1 MCVRVCVSECACVR
15 VSEYVCVQVSHNL
28 ALLCTAFNTI
38 HAQLRVFKQTKVE
51 GFDASQFVTEQVFY
65 KSKDGTRIPMFIV
78 HRKGMFV
85 HARLR
90 ECAPS
95 FSIAVSF
102 LVFYRIS
109 LWLFAMHTDI
119 VLDGTNPT
127 LLYGYGGFNIS
138 LQPSFQVS
146 RCVFCQH
153 MNGVYAVANIRGGK
167 SVLFFGC
174 LFVCVCVCACVCVF
188 DSPSLLTHCHDWGI
202 LLQ

>member
-1 MCVRVCVSECACVR
+1 MCECVYECASVRVCVCECVCACVCECACVR
-15 VSEYVCVQVSHNL
+15 VSEGVCVQVSHNL

-109 LWLFAMHTDI
+109 LWLFAMPCPAAPCTQT
-119 VLDGTNPT
+119 LCLMAPT
-127 LLYGYGGFNIS
+127 RPCS
-138 LQPSFQVS
+138 TATVDSTSACSPAS
-146 RCVFCQH
+146 RSR
-153 MNGVYAVANIRGGK
+153 AA
-167 SVLFFGC
+167 SS
-174 LFVCVCVCACVCVF
+174 A
-188 DSPSLLTHCHDWGI
+188 ST
-202 LLQ
+202 